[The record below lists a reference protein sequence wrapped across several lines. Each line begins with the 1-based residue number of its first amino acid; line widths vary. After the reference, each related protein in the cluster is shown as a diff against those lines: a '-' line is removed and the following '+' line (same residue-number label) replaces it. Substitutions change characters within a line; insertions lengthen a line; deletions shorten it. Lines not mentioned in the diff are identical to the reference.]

1 MHVTRLA
8 IPDQFPRLLAQKVA
22 RLGRGKAKESALR
35 FHFIRTLKNN
45 VPRLK
50 PRHVLLGAL
59 AYLAVSWT
67 VIIAVDFLNLFG
79 LQRFTMD
86 IAPLPMLWYE
96 LYSEGSWTER
106 LQWLLLAVALWT
118 TFRLLLLARKQSHTP
133 TYVAATA
140 LSCGLLFMLVEDSLN
155 FRHIVSDVYLTAWIS
170 DPLPRRIRMVWEVT
184 FYSLLAVLMATG
196 LWFLWRGHR
205 LPPRLWA
212 LIMIAYGVYGT
223 VGFASALRRMGN
235 WQERL
240 GEWVI
245 QTLDLARLPAWSL
258 SMEKMVGWHEVD
270 PTYRFTLGYLLTD
283 HLLEETVELIAAA
296 LLAAAMLAVSWR
308 LRQALQE
315 RAHL

>member
-212 LIMIAYGVYGT
+212 LIMIAYGVYGRS
-223 VGFASALRRMGN
+223 ASLPPCA
-235 WQERL
+235 
-240 GEWVI
+240 EWVI
-245 QTLDLARLPAWSL
+245 GRSGWESGLFKRWIWPDCRHGACPWRRWSAGMK
-258 SMEKMVGWHEVD
+258 SIQRID
-270 PTYRFTLGYLLTD
+270 SRSA
-283 HLLEETVELIAAA
+283 IC
-296 LLAAAMLAVSWR
+296 
-308 LRQALQE
+308 LRIICWKKPSN
-315 RAHL
+315 